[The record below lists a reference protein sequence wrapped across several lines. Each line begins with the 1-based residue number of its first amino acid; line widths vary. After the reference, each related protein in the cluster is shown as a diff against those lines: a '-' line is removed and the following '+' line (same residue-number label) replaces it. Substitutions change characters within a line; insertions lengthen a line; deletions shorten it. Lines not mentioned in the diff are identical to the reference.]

1 MSIAYRYTRD
11 INISQDF
18 LQESFIIIFK
28 KLDQFEPTKGN
39 FEGWTARILINK
51 ILEHKRKTRELYF
64 EDYIDLE
71 LIAENTIFH
80 KLSVDELKVEIAK
93 LPEIYRIILQLHYFD
108 EFSHAE
114 IAKML
119 NIEQSSSRSRLTR
132 AKQLITARWRNLQT
146 VNNHGVK

>member
-71 LIAENTIFH
+71 PITENTIFH

-114 IAKML
+114 IAEML

-132 AKQLITARWRNLQT
+132 AKQLITAGWRNLQT

>member
-11 INISQDF
+11 INLSQDF

-28 KLDQFEPTKGN
+28 KLNQFDSNIGN
-39 FEGWTARILINK
+39 FEGWTAKILINK
-51 ILEHKRKTRELYF
+51 ILEQKRKARELYF

-71 LIAENTIFH
+71 PIVENPIFH

-114 IAKML
+114 IAKIL
-119 NIEQSSSRSRLTR
+119 EIEASSSRSRLTR
-132 AKQLITARWRNLQT
+132 AKQLITARWRHLQT
-146 VNNHGVK
+146 VNNHEVK